1 MSEFTILK
9 KIVIYMKLRLVM
21 ALFFFATNFV
31 IGFCQ
36 NQDTLLKYQDYVSLV
51 DKSKF
56 EIIIKC
62 DSANLI
68 GWTFKEIDD
77 TICVNYSI
85 NPETKEISKIEMIG
99 HGTAQS
105 YSTYYFRGHKLI
117 MIRELMYSCGIKNW
131 DSYIYYYNDEE
142 FHQDYFGSE
151 LNGKAFVKDA
161 YELLNF
167 YK

>member
-1 MSEFTILK
+1 
-9 KIVIYMKLRLVM
+9 MKLRLVM

-131 DSYIYYYNDEE
+131 DSYIYFYNDEE

-151 LNGKAFVKDA
+151 LNGKAFVKGA